1 MNRKVPKTRRGKNW
15 DKDDAG
21 NAMHRSKSWGG
32 RKDRDPKLDRR
43 EWRKGV
49 TYGTN

>member
-1 MNRKVPKTRRGKNW
+1 MKRKGIKLRRGANW

-21 NAMHRSKSWGG
+21 KAISRSKSWGG

-43 EWRKGV
+43 DWKKGV
-49 TYGTN
+49 TYDTN